1 MSIQNEIERIN
12 GNVQNSIEKIRQT
25 GVSVPE
31 KANSDTLPSLVDA
44 LANEKQDKSNA
55 VSVTGGAEI
64 TMGESIGAG
73 PYDIEMK
80 EGSITVNGKKV
91 AADGL
96 PGKSAYQAAQEGGYT
111 GTDAEFNK
119 DLAEVS
125 SKQRVV
131 DLGSIEDWTHN
142 GGGSYVLQTEMVE
155 ELFAVRDNPIVIVG
169 DLMGPGS
176 QTSLY
181 SAAIQ
186 QPEGYLLL
194 SAVYLEIAL
203 KIVITIRGA
212 VTFKMV
218 GLLTEKGGK
227 MTGPLTL
234 QADPT
239 EPLEAATKQYVDN
252 QVGAINTVL
261 DEINGE
267 VV

>member
-131 DLGSIEDWTHN
+131 DLGSIEDWPLK
-142 GGGSYVLQTEMVE
+142 GDGSYVLPTEMVE

-181 SAAIQ
+181 SVAMQ
-186 QPEGYLLL
+186 QSAGYLL
-194 SAVYLEIAL
+194 SAVYLQIAL
-203 KIVITIRGA
+203 KFFITTSGNVMFEIA
-212 VTFKMV
+212 EF
-218 GLLTEKGGK
+218 LTKKGGEVK
-227 MTGPLTL
+227 GPLVL
-234 QADPT
+234 FRDPT

>member
-96 PGKSAYQAAQEGGYT
+96 PGKSAYQSAQEGGYT
-111 GTDAEFNK
+111 GTESDFNT

-131 DLGSIEDWTHN
+131 DLGSIEDWTSN
-142 GGGSYVLQTEMVE
+142 GEDSYVLQTEMAE

-181 SAAIQ
+181 SVAMQ
-186 QPEGYLLL
+186 QPAGYFL
-194 SAVYLEIAL
+194 SAVYHDIEL
-203 KIVITIRGA
+203 KFFITTRGA
-212 VTFKMV
+212 VMFKTV
-218 GLLTEKGGK
+218 GLLTEQGGK

-234 QADPT
+234 HADPT